1 MEQENITP
9 EDYNQQHLT
18 RIIIGIM
25 LGVFLAG
32 IDGTVVS
39 TAMPTIVTE
48 LGGLAIY
55 SWVFSA
61 YMLTGAIS
69 MPIFGKLCDVIGIK
83 INFFAAVVLFLAG
96 SILSGL
102 SANMMQLVLF
112 RAVQGLGAGGMFS
125 VPYALI
131 GKVFPPERRGKALG
145 YTSAVWGISSV
156 LGPLLGST
164 IVTALTWRWVFYLN
178 IPFGIGAIY
187 MINRAYREVSLPD
200 ERQPIDYGGAFFLM
214 VSILLLLLGFLRYG
228 QRVPFWSWSV
238 AGLLGSAV
246 VAVLALIQVEKR
258 AKDPILPLDFFSLP
272 VFRLTNIIALLGG
285 FTILGLISYVPLYVQ
300 ASKGGSAMTAGIVI
314 MPLSIGWS
322 GASFITGRIL
332 HRTGGKKMI
341 VAGMAMVL
349 AGCLLALRMDESTP
363 LAFIIGN
370 MLVLGIG
377 MGTQT
382 PGLLV
387 TLQNSIHISV
397 MGVATASQQL
407 ARRIG
412 ATVGVSLM
420 GAVLTKIFISGVA
433 GAKES
438 QTFGQLPESL
448 KSQFGDP
455 TSLLTG
461 EAREL
466 LPADLLRPLLEAFSN
481 SITGIFAVGVA
492 AAALGLVLS
501 FRIHQPESV
510 EKPT

>member
-1 MEQENITP
+1 
-9 EDYNQQHLT
+9 
-18 RIIIGIM
+18 M
-25 LGVFLAG
+25 LGIFLAG

-48 LGGLAIY
+48 LGGLPIY

-69 MPIFGKLCDVIGIK
+69 MPIFGKLCDVFGIK
-83 INFFAAVVLFLAG
+83 TNYFTAVFLFLLG

-102 SANMMQLVLF
+102 SANMMQLVVF

-131 GKVFPPERRGKALG
+131 GKVFPPAQRGKALG

-164 IVTALTWRWVFYLN
+164 IVTTLTWRWVFYLN
-178 IPFGIGAIY
+178 IPFGIGSIY
-187 MINRAYREVSLPD
+187 VINRAYREVALPE
-200 ERQPIDYGGAFFLM
+200 ERKPIDYGGAFALM
-214 VSILLLLLGFLRYG
+214 VTILLLLLGFLRYG
-228 QRVPFWSWSV
+228 QRIPFWSWSV
-238 AGLLGSAV
+238 AGLLGGAIIAGFILV
-246 VAVLALIQVEKR
+246 QVEKR
-258 AKDPILPLDFFSLP
+258 APDPILPLDFFSLP
-272 VFRLTNIIALLGG
+272 IFRLTNIIALLGG
-285 FTILGLISYVPLYVQ
+285 FTIIGLISYVPLYVQ

-341 VAGMAMVL
+341 IIGMALVL
-349 AGCLLALRMDESTP
+349 IGCFTALWMDEHTP
-363 LAFIIGN
+363 LAFIIAN

-377 MGTQT
+377 MGSQT

-387 TLQNSIHISV
+387 TLQNSINISV

-420 GAVLTKIFISGVA
+420 GAVLTKIFINGVA
-433 GAKES
+433 EVQS
-438 QTFGQLPESL
+438 MEIFTNLPASL
-448 KSQFGDP
+448 KSQFNDP
-455 TSLLTG
+455 ASLLTG
-461 EAREL
+461 EARGQ
-466 LPADLLRPLLEAFSN
+466 LPGDLLSPLLDAFS
-481 SITGIFAVGVA
+481 SSVTGIFIVGMVA
-492 AAALGLVLS
+492 AAIGLALAV
-501 FRIHQPESV
+501 RIKQPQIIDSSA
-510 EKPT
+510 